1 MWLTGNDM
9 SIKTSRINEFIGEN
23 RFMSSAATRIGI
35 LRQRML
41 RDKIDFVLI
50 GSSDYHASE
59 YVGDFFKVSEFF
71 SGCTS
76 DNVKLII
83 GQNTALL
90 WTDGRYFISAASEL
104 MGSGI
109 RLMKSG
115 EPGVPTVEAFLRE
128 SLHEG
133 MTLAFDGL
141 TIDALNGRCYRDIAD
156 KAGARVVTD
165 LDPADGIWMDRPS
178 LPSHKIMLL
187 SDDLT
192 GESMEEKLNRVR
204 EQMRK
209 KGAVSHMISKLDD
222 ICWLFNIRG
231 RDVKCNPVAL
241 SHCFITM
248 ENAFLFL
255 QDEERTE
262 EFDAWALEKSITVRP
277 YASVLEFLENYNFKG
292 TCMFEPGAVSC
303 CIADIIRSRTST
315 LETDNPTEAM
325 KAVKNPVEISHIKKC
340 YLEDSVQLC
349 RFICWFAKN
358 IGRTEITEISAAE
371 YLDDLRAQIP
381 GFLELSFPT
390 ISAYGP
396 NAAMAHYAA
405 TKESHA
411 VVGNKG
417 FLLVDSGGQYLGGTT
432 DVTRTMTAGELTD
445 EERRDF
451 TLVTVANLNLLNAK
465 FRYGVTGRFLDA
477 YARAPLWEYGMDYNH
492 GTGHGI
498 GYILNVHEGPHNIRW
513 RYIEEQKEALFEP
526 GMIVSDEPGIYIE
539 GRYGIRIETI
549 MLTVEDETNAFG
561 RFLKFEPLTYAP
573 IDLDA
578 IDFRYMQPKDIKRL
592 NEYHALVREKIS
604 PYLNGEELEWLIE
617 ATREVGQDNIL

>member
-1 MWLTGNDM
+1 
-9 SIKTSRINEFIGEN
+9 
-23 RFMSSAATRIGI
+23 MSSAAARIEE
-35 LRQRML
+35 LRRRML
-41 RDKIDFVLI
+41 QEKIDFFLI

-59 YVGDFFKVSEFF
+59 YVGDYFKVSEFF

-76 DNVKLII
+76 DNVKLIV

-90 WTDGRYFISAASEL
+90 WTDGRYFISAAAEL
-104 MGSGI
+104 TGSGI
-109 RLMKSG
+109 LLMKSG
-115 EPGVPTVEAFLRE
+115 EPGVPTVETFLRE
-128 SLHEG
+128 NLHEG

-141 TIDALNGRCYRDIAD
+141 TIDALSGQCYRGIAE
-156 KAGARVVTD
+156 KAGARIKTD

-178 LPSHKIMLL
+178 LPCHKVMLL

-192 GESMEEKLNRVR
+192 GESTEDKLGRVR
-204 EQMRK
+204 GQMKK
-209 KGAVSHMISKLDD
+209 KGAVCHMISKLDD

-231 RDVKCNPVAL
+231 RDVQCNPVAL
-241 SHCFITM
+241 SYCFITM
-248 ENAFLFL
+248 EDVFLFL
-255 QDEERTE
+255 QEEERTE
-262 EFDAWALEKSITVRP
+262 EFDVWAQEKDITVRP
-277 YASVLEFLENYNFKG
+277 YASMPDFLEKYEFKG

-303 CIADIIRSRTST
+303 SIADTIRSRTT
-315 LETDNPTEAM
+315 ALETDNPTEAM
-325 KAVKNPVEISHIKKC
+325 KAVKNPVEIAHLKRC

-358 IGRTEITEISAAE
+358 VGRIEITEISAADH
-371 YLDDLRAQIP
+371 LDSLRAQIP

-390 ISAYGP
+390 ISAYGA

-405 TKESHA
+405 TEESYA
-411 VVGNKG
+411 VVGEKG

-445 EERRDF
+445 AERRDF

-465 FRYGVTGRFLDA
+465 FRHGVTGRFLDA

-513 RYIEEQKEALFEP
+513 RYSGNQKEAVFEP

-549 MLTVEDETNAFG
+549 LLTVEDETNAFG
-561 RFLKFEPLTYAP
+561 RFLRFEPLTYAP
-573 IDLDA
+573 IDLKA

-604 PYLNGEELEWLIE
+604 PYLNGEELEWLLE
-617 ATREVGQDNIL
+617 ATREVG